1 MVFFKLK
8 LIKLFFKKSNNNAW
22 LITFQVLCQKIVN
35 GVITLKKTSF
45 SHFFNVILEI
55 LKNFNL
61 LFSEKKKF
69 LKVFY
74 SLI

>member
-1 MVFFKLK
+1 MV
-8 LIKLFFKKSNNNAW
+8 
-22 LITFQVLCQKIVN
+22 QVLCQKIVN

-45 SHFFNVILEI
+45 SHFFNVILET
-55 LKNFNL
+55 LKNFKL